1 MIQGEK
7 VPARSPYLDGW
18 PGFPDLGPGA
28 RRAGPQGL
36 APMMFPRT
44 RRALTP
50 GLLLG
55 LAFSVMTASSAR
67 AQIAPSPRGTRT
79 GSATTGAAP
88 AHPPATGR
96 GAGGF
101 PRDEP
106 IPVGPGA
113 TVTFPDENSLIPLDI
128 LDVSQAPRG
137 PGANQQSAV
146 TETQLKYARRIPAA
160 GDRSLALSRIAS
172 AATFSNQLE
181 LADHALSD
189 ASDAAVLMTPGLV
202 QDQRLMS
209 IITALMG
216 LAEARL
222 REARTESNVVDLQT
236 ATEAAD
242 KPATAPA
249 PIPKRNDPNRSIG
262 FIRQAEDEWRKASA
276 LAQRVGN
283 PTYRSEMMYRVADSL
298 SFGSQSIV
306 NEFPRGTGE
315 ADPGKDAAG
324 LDRSFG
330 GLPDK
335 LLQDAAN
342 LAAAIDRPVWHDQA
356 LYKVAT
362 AAAESKQY
370 SRALTVARM
379 IPSPEVRTNALLK
392 VAELQARRGDPD
404 GATGTYRESALAV
417 ASMTESD
424 PRAVLAGVLID
435 SLISVGRFD
444 DARASVVLYPDESRR
459 MIALGAVAESQGRRG
474 SGLAALQWINAT
486 APPRYRSWLYRKVNS
501 GLVAAIEDNRRRD
514 LSNRER

>member
-1 MIQGEK
+1 MI
-7 VPARSPYLDGW
+7 
-18 PGFPDLGPGA
+18 
-28 RRAGPQGL
+28 
-36 APMMFPRT
+36 FPRT
-44 RRALTP
+44 RRTLTP

-55 LAFSVMTASSAR
+55 LAFLVTT
-67 AQIAPSPRGTRT
+67 APSALAQLAPGTRT
-79 GSATTGAAP
+79 GRATAGGP
-88 AHPPATGR
+88 PPGPPA
-96 GAGGF
+96 AGGVS
-101 PRDEP
+101 DQP

-113 TVTFPDENSLIPLDI
+113 TFTSPDEGGLIPLDT
-128 LDVSQAPRG
+128 LDASRAPG
-137 PGANQQSAV
+137 APNANQQSTV
-146 TETQLKYARRIPAA
+146 TEMQLQYARRIPAA

-181 LADHALSD
+181 MADRALN
-189 ASDAAVLMTPGLV
+189 DAADAALLMTPGLV

-209 IITALMG
+209 IVTALMN

-222 REARTESNVVDLQT
+222 REARTESSALELQ
-236 ATEAAD
+236 ASEAAER
-242 KPATAPA
+242 PGTAP
-249 PIPKRNDPNRSIG
+249 PPLPRKEDRNRSIG
-262 FIRQAEDEWRKASA
+262 FIRQAEGEWRKASA
-276 LAQRVGN
+276 LAQRMGN

-298 SFGSQSIV
+298 SYGSQSIV
-306 NEFPRGTGE
+306 NEFPRSPGE

-335 LLQDAAN
+335 LLQDAAA
-342 LAAAIDRPVWHDQA
+342 LAAAIDRPVWRDQA
-356 LYKVAT
+356 LYKVAQ

-370 SRALTVARM
+370 ARALAVSRM

-392 VAELQARRGDPD
+392 VADLQARRGDPN
-404 GATGTYRESALAV
+404 GATGTYHEAAVAV

-444 DARASVVLYPDESRR
+444 DARASTVLYPDESRR

-486 APPRYRSWLYRKVNS
+486 APPRYRSWLYRKVNN
-501 GLVAAIEDNRRRD
+501 GIVAAIEDNRRRD
-514 LSNRER
+514 LSSRER